1 MVVEARLLGCEVVV
15 NDHVGVSGES
25 WWNLPQELAVEFLK
39 DAPNRFWRLVEELA
53 EGVEGPRPPTIA
65 SEQRKRTVTFRSP
78 S

>member
-1 MVVEARLLGCEVVV
+1 
-15 NDHVGVSGES
+15 
-25 WWNLPQELAVEFLK
+25 
-39 DAPNRFWRLVEELA
+39 LVEELA